1 MFHCLLV
8 SEHRREKHLQH
19 GRATIF
25 DDYAFLPKSIG
36 LNFSGATYAVEVKP
50 KQAWLPHIQ
59 QDFKNAYI
67 AQTSI

>member
-1 MFHCLLV
+1 M
-8 SEHRREKHLQH
+8 QH

-59 QDFKNAYI
+59 QDFKKCVYCTNQYLKVNI
-67 AQTSI
+67 VLCKF